1 MLGNDVPRGLL
12 NRLVRNV
19 EREGKALSR
28 EGNEIVLVHLADR
41 AVVTKRPDK
50 FVDVGHAHV
59 VVRIKTQVIPR
70 LLIAGNDLS
79 VTGDGKRIHR
89 TGELNLESASC
100 ERVGG
105 GDVSV

>member
-12 NRLVRNV
+12 DRLVRNV
-19 EREGKALSR
+19 EREGVAHR
-28 EGNEIVLVHLADR
+28 GERHEIVLVHLADR
-41 AVVTKRPDK
+41 TVIAKRPSE
-50 FVDVGHAHV
+50 FVNVRHAHI

>member
-1 MLGNDVPRGLL
+1 M
-12 NRLVRNV
+12 
-19 EREGKALSR
+19 
-28 EGNEIVLVHLADR
+28 LVHLADR
-41 AVVTKRPDK
+41 AVVAKWPSE
-50 FVDVGHAHV
+50 FVNVGHADI

-70 LLIAGNDLS
+70 LLIAGDDLS

-105 GDVSV
+105 GDVGI